1 MKKSFK
7 RAVCAMLSSAML
19 MSVCACGGQSEAKFS
34 EGTTDLMANVKPST
48 NALSFKKDNELEST
62 FESEYRAFAFRLFD
76 QCAKKDSSKKNT
88 LVSPLSVMNTL
99 AMTANGAKE
108 NTLSE
113 MMNAMRGGTTF
124 SDSVRPLEISR
135 FNQYFGAYIDSL
147 PSDKKAKFASAN
159 SIWVREGALDVKK
172 EFLQTNAD
180 YYGADIFSAK
190 FDGNTLSD
198 INHWVS
204 DNTDGMIPKILEELP
219 DAAVMYL
226 INALSFDAEW
236 KEIYRE
242 DQVFEDEFTDI
253 DGETKV
259 VAMMGSTENGYLY
272 DGIATGFIK
281 PYSSGYSFVAM
292 MPDEGVSLDEY
303 IEKMAASG
311 VFEQIKNGNDEPVM
325 VTMPK
330 FSAEYSTELSDV
342 LKAMGMNDAFDMDQA
357 DFSGIADV
365 NKGELYISRV
375 IHKTAINVDEKGTKA
390 GAATAVEMK
399 TNGAFLNAVYLN
411 RPFVYM
417 IVDNQTCLPLFI
429 GQVTHIS

>member
-1 MKKSFK
+1 M
-7 RAVCAMLSSAML
+7 
-19 MSVCACGGQSEAKFS
+19 QKF
-34 EGTTDLMANVKPST
+34 
-48 NALSFKKDNELEST
+48 
-62 FESEYRAFAFRLFD
+62 
-76 QCAKKDSSKKNT
+76 T
-88 LVSPLSVMNTL
+88 L
-99 AMTANGAKE
+99 
-108 NTLSE
+108 
-113 MMNAMRGGTTF
+113 
-124 SDSVRPLEISR
+124 
-135 FNQYFGAYIDSL
+135 
-147 PSDKKAKFASAN
+147 
-159 SIWVREGALDVKK
+159 W
-172 EFLQTNAD
+172 
-180 YYGADIFSAK
+180 
-190 FDGNTLSD
+190 
-198 INHWVS
+198 
-204 DNTDGMIPKILEELP
+204 
-219 DAAVMYL
+219 
-226 INALSFDAEW
+226 
-236 KEIYRE
+236 
-242 DQVFEDEFTDI
+242 
-253 DGETKV
+253 TKLW
-259 VAMMGSTENGYLY
+259 GRNSTENGYLN
-272 DGIATGFIK
+272 DGKATGFIK

-303 IEKMAASG
+303 IEKMAFSG